1 MKKKIKSQDKE
12 NHMVL
17 LRRLTLSLI
26 IGYLAAVILFY
37 FLAGEQLHL
46 RESRGNYPLPEA
58 DSGTVELVS
67 GSVVEQQFFAEI
79 QRLEQIDIQWGTY
92 YRQNAGTVLP
102 ARCCCPG
109 ALTPPESRRA
119 G

>member
-17 LRRLTLSLI
+17 LRRLTLSLV

-79 QRLEQIDIQWGTY
+79 QRSFLS
-92 YRQNAGTVLP
+92 
-102 ARCCCPG
+102 PG
-109 ALTPPESRRA
+109 AAVSENPQKNILPKQCKIVIIM
-119 G
+119 